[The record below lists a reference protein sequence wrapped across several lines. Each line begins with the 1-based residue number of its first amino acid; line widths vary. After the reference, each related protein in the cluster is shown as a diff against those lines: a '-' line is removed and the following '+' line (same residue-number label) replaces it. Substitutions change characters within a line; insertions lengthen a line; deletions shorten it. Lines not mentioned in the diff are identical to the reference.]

1 VNEISGQP
9 EETMKSMIEAWRL
22 SLKCMAD
29 AYSVREST
37 LDVGSNFTF
46 PVNRL

>member
-1 VNEISGQP
+1 
-9 EETMKSMIEAWRL
+9 MIEGWRL

-29 AYSVREST
+29 AYFVRESS

-46 PVNRL
+46 AVNRL